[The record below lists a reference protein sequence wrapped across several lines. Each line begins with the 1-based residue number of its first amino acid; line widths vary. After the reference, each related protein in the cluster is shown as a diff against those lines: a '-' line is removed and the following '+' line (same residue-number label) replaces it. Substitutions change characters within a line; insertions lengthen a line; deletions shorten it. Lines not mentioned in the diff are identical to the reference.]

1 MIGNASRYR
10 MSSITR
16 TKKKI
21 IVKEKLKFEKL
32 LSHFL
37 NK

>member
-1 MIGNASRYR
+1 MPLDIECHLSQGP
-10 MSSITR
+10 
-16 TKKKI
+16 KKKI
-21 IVKEKLKFEKL
+21 IVKKKLKFEKL